1 MESPKSPKRSTPPSE
16 GEQPQPKRART
27 DTSEDVEMKVD
38 TPSTEGRAPE
48 QEARGSDQLD
58 FSSFIST
65 MPSLHDQARQG
76 IQRSIALVLNH
87 DGFDS
92 ATPEAMESFTQLV
105 ESCALHLRKG
115 ILLNEANLHAQ
126 T

>member
-1 MESPKSPKRSTPPSE
+1 MESSKSPKRSLSPQE
-16 GEQPQPKRART
+16 GEQPQLKRART
-27 DTSEDVEMKVD
+27 ESSEDVEMRLD
-38 TPSTEGRAPE
+38 APGSE
-48 QEARGSDQLD
+48 HEAQSSDQLD

-65 MPSLHDQARQG
+65 MPSLHDQARQSM
-76 IQRSIALVLNH
+76 QRSIAMVLNH

-105 ESCALHLRKG
+105 ESCTLTSRMTTV
-115 ILLNEANLHAQ
+115 LLLMRSSK